1 MKNSLLVIASLALF
15 IAVVVAQEPVL
26 KPTTP
31 RISVVA
37 YETTRSGS
45 VEYSLK
51 KDNIGGTCW
60 WEVMV
65 ITGSADTLIYAV
77 PVASTACLVTP

>member
-60 WEVMV
+60 WEVM
-65 ITGSADTLIYAV
+65 IDTGSGILIYAV
-77 PVASTACLVTP
+77 PVVSTACLVTP